1 MSHEESLRETEDGRR
16 FLKTVAPWV
25 EQLGDTHM
33 EGLERAEGLY
43 QSLRR
48 EFFIQPISGG
58 PSIPEGGNPRLSLTD
73 PRLLWVIRAAI
84 SDWGMLGVL
93 KTTLNMLDP
102 ETAADTMERILVP
115 HFAPNL
121 LAEDVKTAVQADE
134 PEQDIK
140 LRGVFQVSSGDVYP
154 LQLHRAKVT
163 VMNPPA
169 YETFTLHHPFRP
181 ENFRLWITDSLG
193 AHLPFESGPPEI
205 DRVVLD
211 WSSTAEVHEGPYDIH
226 FTGVL
231 REDKEGLA
239 REDQTLSPRQ
249 V

>member
-1 MSHEESLRETEDGRR
+1 MSHEESLRESEEGRR

-25 EQLGDTHM
+25 EQLGDTHT

-43 QSLRR
+43 KSLRR
-48 EFFIQPISGG
+48 EFFIQPISSG
-58 PSIPEGGNPRLSLTD
+58 PSVPTDHNERLGQTD
-73 PRLLWVIRAAI
+73 PRLVWVLRAAI
-84 SDWGMLGVL
+84 GDWGMLGVL
-93 KTTLNMLDP
+93 KNTLNMMDP
-102 ETAADTMERILVP
+102 EAAARTMEQILVP
-115 HFAPNL
+115 LYAPRL
-121 LAEDVKTAVQADE
+121 LEEEVKTAVQADE
-134 PEQDIK
+134 SEQDIK

-205 DRVVLD
+205 DRVILD
-211 WSSTAEVHEGPYDIH
+211 WSATAKVHEGPYDIH

-239 REDQTLSPRQ
+239 REDQTLPPRQ